1 MSQNLLNPPDN
12 NELTIEIPVWVQ
24 GKRKWVTGITKKTTF
39 DDLIYALLAQAD
51 LLKTSGLSNASSIVP
66 NGYAIAECL
75 QVSASATSNS
85 HESEPPSLLTQ
96 RIIKGRGRVMKSY
109 KSWQFDKYPLTVLH
123 LIPTNVNS
131 ENNSS
136 TMKLRSKIFR
146 RFLSSKSVPL
156 PPSSATAAAATT
168 PTTTVMTSSQSDS
181 SLISIGNGN
190 IGASSTRQKSFN
202 DFHEN
207 LNIIE
212 RQKRL
217 LEYLDEKIH
226 EAEMINS
233 PVHNLPKSSS
243 IHGENSLCEVTL
255 NDVSR
260 LFSHQIEQEDQLIF
274 ATQLCNSILNMQ
286 ERLEEKTNVLYAVE
300 QAISNELNQVL
311 HQQHYDTLTNSI
323 SLCNNSSENN
333 PALSN
338 DLISLKNS
346 IYRSRELSRIQSK
359 EMHDLDLSLREI
371 EIVLAAKY
379 DEVRSLEFE
388 SSTTNRSSIVHSLSL
403 NNSSRNHLDET
414 NNYETFDLP
423 TSSNHLVF
431 TSIKEAD
438 EDSGINSLTSDDSNH
453 HSMILTHQKLSSQT
467 SQLETLV

>member
-1 MSQNLLNPPDN
+1 MSQNLLNPPEN

-233 PVHNLPKSSS
+233 PVHNLPKS
-243 IHGENSLCEVTL
+243 
-255 NDVSR
+255 R
-260 LFSHQIEQEDQLIF
+260 
-274 ATQLCNSILNMQ
+274 
-286 ERLEEKTNVLYAVE
+286 
-300 QAISNELNQVL
+300 
-311 HQQHYDTLTNSI
+311 
-323 SLCNNSSENN
+323 
-333 PALSN
+333 
-338 DLISLKNS
+338 
-346 IYRSRELSRIQSK
+346 
-359 EMHDLDLSLREI
+359 
-371 EIVLAAKY
+371 
-379 DEVRSLEFE
+379 
-388 SSTTNRSSIVHSLSL
+388 
-403 NNSSRNHLDET
+403 
-414 NNYETFDLP
+414 
-423 TSSNHLVF
+423 
-431 TSIKEAD
+431 
-438 EDSGINSLTSDDSNH
+438 
-453 HSMILTHQKLSSQT
+453 
-467 SQLETLV
+467 